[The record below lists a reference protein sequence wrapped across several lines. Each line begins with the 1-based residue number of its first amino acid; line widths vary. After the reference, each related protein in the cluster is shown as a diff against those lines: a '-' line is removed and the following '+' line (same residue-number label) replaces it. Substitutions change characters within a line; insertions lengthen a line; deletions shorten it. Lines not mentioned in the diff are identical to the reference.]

1 LSASP
6 PGGDRR
12 GGARRILPSVA
23 EVAAALARR
32 VSADPPGLYR
42 VSREVVTE
50 ELARVKQGLEAAPL
64 EELVARA
71 EERFRALRPEAEIP
85 KQPDLFAQT
94 PPSGPPPLPD
104 RLSTP
109 AEPVLPVAGE
119 FPVEPFAAATS
130 ADLGWDR
137 PGGEDSAAMAA
148 PVESARAEPVRD
160 LSEAPVTGAAD
171 FQLGE
176 APEESAPEAGEAREA
191 KEPQDAAARRSLW
204 ILSIAAVVVVAAGL
218 FWLVARLLSP
228 PSMTGRGAG
237 ATKVELPAPPVLPP
251 AGNSAAAPA
260 PTPVPQPVTRAA
272 IAATPAKP
280 APPATPQGRVASFV
294 TQDWTGRPP
303 VFIVHFASHQDRSAA
318 AGDAARLASRF
329 GEPARAV
336 EVDLGAKG
344 VWYRVVVGEF
354 PTAEK
359 AKAFHAALAAKKTPG
374 MGFVY
379 EMRGAR

>member
-1 LSASP
+1 MSASP
-6 PGGDRR
+6 PGSDRR

-32 VSADPPGLYR
+32 VSADPAGLYR

-85 KQPDLFAQT
+85 KQPGLFTQA

-104 RLSTP
+104 RPPTS
-109 AEPVLPVAGE
+109 AEPVLTVPHE
-119 FPVEPFAAATS
+119 SPEEPFAAATS

-137 PGGEDSAAMAA
+137 SSGEVSAAMVV
-148 PVESARAEPVRD
+148 PVESARAEPAGD
-160 LSEAPVTGAAD
+160 LSETPAMGAAD
-171 FQLGE
+171 VEMGE
-176 APEESAPEAGEAREA
+176 APEESVPKAGEPR
-191 KEPQDAAARRSLW
+191 EPQDAAAWRSLW
-204 ILSIAAVVVVAAGL
+204 ILAIAAVVVVAAGL
-218 FWLVARLLSP
+218 FWLVARLLSS
-228 PSMTGRGAG
+228 PSMAGRGAG

-251 AGNSAAAPA
+251 AGSPAAEPA
-260 PTPVPQPVTRAA
+260 PTPVPQPVTRPAF
-272 IAATPAKP
+272 AATPAKP
-280 APPATPQGRVASFV
+280 APPATPPGRVASFV
-294 TQDWTGRPP
+294 TRDWTGRPP
-303 VFIVHFASHQDRSAA
+303 VFIVHFASHQDRAA
-318 AGDAARLASRF
+318 AASDAAKLGSTF
-329 GEPARAV
+329 GKPARAV

-354 PTAEK
+354 PTAEE
-359 AKAFHAALAAKKTPG
+359 ARTFRAVLAAKKTPG